1 MKLIFLRFAA
11 SVNTIN
17 VQFCLLLLAVV
28 FCAQILVVVL
38 RYLFGIGF
46 VELQDLV
53 IYSFAMLSILG
64 VPIALRWDRHVRVD
78 VFRARWPER
87 INRRVDR
94 LGILLFLAPVF
105 LITLW
110 YALPLV
116 SYSWSVFEGSRETG
130 GLPGFFLVLTAL
142 PVSCCLVLVQ
152 GLALY
157 LDRTLTVLPDAGNGP
172 GNLAGEDA

>member
-1 MKLIFLRFAA
+1 MKFMFLRFAA
-11 SVNTIN
+11 TVNMVN
-17 VQFCLLLLAVV
+17 RHFCMLLLAVV

-64 VPIALRWDRHVRVD
+64 VPIALRWDKHVRVD
-78 VFRARWPER
+78 VVRARLPER
-87 INRRVDR
+87 INRRIDR
-94 LGILLFLAPVF
+94 LALVFFLAPVF
-105 LITLW
+105 LVTLW
-110 YALPLV
+110 YALPLI
-116 SYSWSVFEGSRETG
+116 SYSWSVLEGSRETG

-152 GLALY
+152 GLALF
-157 LDRTLTVLPDAGNGP
+157 LDHTLTVPPDTGIEP
-172 GNLAGEDA
+172 GDITGENA